1 MSEMMIKPEEITASL
16 RKNLEGWEPSIAQE
30 TVGYVSSIADGV
42 ARVKGLPTAMASELL
57 EFPGGLQGI
66 ALNVDEHDLGVVLMG
81 ESNHIEEGD
90 PVKQTGKVLSV
101 PVGDEMLGRVVD
113 ALGTPMDG
121 KGQIFCQCPHF
132 NGKNI
137 FSNKCFSVTSDNSSA
152 KHPSRIRLQYEFCH
166 PLRYSHGSSSS

>member
-101 PVGDEMLGRVVD
+101 PVGDEL
-113 ALGTPMDG
+113 L
-121 KGQIFCQCPHF
+121 
-132 NGKNI
+132 
-137 FSNKCFSVTSDNSSA
+137 
-152 KHPSRIRLQYEFCH
+152 EFCDRLFYLAVLLEFDRLVISFYFTRH
-166 PLRYSHGSSSS
+166 YPFSLLRLRFLGKKQRPGRRGPKMRLPPSLRIQTPCG